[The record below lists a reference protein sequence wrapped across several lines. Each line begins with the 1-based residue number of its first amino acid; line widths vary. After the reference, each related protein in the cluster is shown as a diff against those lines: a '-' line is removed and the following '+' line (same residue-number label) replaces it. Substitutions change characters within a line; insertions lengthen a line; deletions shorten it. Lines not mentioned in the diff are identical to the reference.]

1 MKKLLTCLFIVAVAV
16 IFMAAPAAAEWG
28 TSDSNNLTTVKND
41 VATIKTSNANILTQ
55 LQNIYTRLGTVGGYI
70 DTVETKLQT
79 LIDSVSKITGYI
91 DGVESSLTAIQKSIE
106 NIDGTDSNIATLFG
120 NGWASTGGTSAN
132 NRTTWYGYM
141 LSNLSNIYVRL
152 SGTNTYLEH
161 IETSSDS
168 ILKSLN
174 TLSVNFSRSILYG
187 NGDDGGSFG
196 LIDLLSSTG
205 SVKSNVYSVFDTLA
219 YQDVGG
225 NWHSYVQEMW
235 TTLDS
240 IPGVLQT
247 INTNVYN
254 AGKTIHD
261 DLGLIFHRQGD
272 MLTQLGYIEMLS
284 VRIRQLIDGT
294 GSEGTGLL
302 PETIGIHSDTS
313 GIHSDTSDLLSH
325 LVTDTYAVPF
335 SQNLLEN
342 TNTITQSSGYYIV
355 NGNSLQWV
363 GDGSAHYIS
372 LQNNLVTVLQSPPQQ
387 VFILMGNA
395 PGSLPTVWSFDSYLT
410 SLHGTYY
417 FTNVAVVSSRVTNGA
432 AVISRGTKVDQVLRV
447 NIGDQITVPTA
458 YYINVP
464 ANTPVGTTFQIS
476 AYGPVEVSGV
486 GGLLQFIA
494 RDLDAITN
502 VVADSFDQKVKDRN
516 TAVRQEALDDFVT
529 GSDSTTSLGAKG
541 LGNVKSIG
549 DSVGSKLDSGVS
561 AGQLGTALDGAL
573 SNDGGL
579 GWFSSDTASDLD
591 TVAAPALEFDPDPI
605 VTDYY
610 NDYQSQVQAWLS
622 LHGGDD
628 G

>member
-1 MKKLLTCLFIVAVAV
+1 MKKLLTCLFVVAVAV
-16 IFMAAPAAAEWG
+16 IFMAAPAAAEWS
-28 TSDSNNLTTVKND
+28 TSDSNNLSTVKSD
-41 VATIKTSNANILTQ
+41 VSSIKTSNSNILTQ
-55 LQNIYTRLGTVGGYI
+55 LQNIYTCLGTVGGYV

-79 LIDSVSKITGYI
+79 LIDSVSKIIGYI
-91 DGVESSLTAIQKSIE
+91 DGVESSLTAIQKAIE
-106 NIDGTDSNIATLFG
+106 NIDGNDSNIAILFG

-152 SGTNTYLEH
+152 SSTNTYLEH
-161 IETSSDS
+161 LETSSDS
-168 ILKSLN
+168 ILHSLN
-174 TLSVNFSRSILYG
+174 TLSLKLSNSILYG

-205 SVKSNVYSVFDTLA
+205 SVKSNVYSVFDSLA
-219 YQDVGG
+219 YQDDGG

-235 TTLDS
+235 TTLDM

-261 DLGLIFHRQGD
+261 DLGLIYERQRNI
-272 MLTQLGYIEMLS
+272 LVQLGNIEMLS

-302 PETIGIHSDTS
+302 PETIGIHSDTTSIDKTTTNIEALTRLFTQTFVDDKYYVDDFDARNIAIELPSGASSNNRNQFVVYRPAS
-313 GIHSDTSDLLSH
+313 GIHYAYMYFPSWPDNSTYGQNVAFSISNSPVFPAGSYRVSGAYFAAKGVSSGKSLTPSTAWTTPTQSNIVSYDEDFIITSVVAYFPVGFDFSSLSSRRWNVYFYGP
-325 LVTDTYAVPF
+325 LEVQGT
-335 SQNLLEN
+335 NGLLELMADKLSML
-342 TNTITQSSGYYIV
+342 QY
-355 NGNSLQWV
+355 SLA
-363 GDGSAHYIS
+363 D
-372 LQNNLVTVLQSPPQQ
+372 
-387 VFILMGNA
+387 
-395 PGSLPTVWSFDSYLT
+395 
-410 SLHGTYY
+410 
-417 FTNVAVVSSRVTNGA
+417 R
-432 AVISRGTKVDQVLRV
+432 
-447 NIGDQITVPTA
+447 DQINTKLKNDSV
-458 YYINVP
+458 IDS
-464 ANTPVGTTFQIS
+464 ANQNFFS
-476 AYGPVEVSGV
+476 
-486 GGLLQFIA
+486 
-494 RDLDAITN
+494 
-502 VVADSFDQKVKDRN
+502 
-516 TAVRQEALDDFVT
+516 
-529 GSDSTTSLGAKG
+529 GSDSTTSLGTKG